1 MSDLNDEELRALLPG
16 LRRFAA
22 SLTRDASAADDLVQ
36 SCLERTLASWRTKR
50 PEGSLKAWLYAITY
64 RQFLDSRR
72 RAGRVRRLLQAF
84 GVRVEGE
91 HPGEEAV
98 LARSSL
104 GAFDKLSAD
113 HRAVLLLV
121 SVEGFSYQEAAQA
134 LDVPIG
140 TVMSRISR
148 ARDAYRAL
156 TEGEPAPARIRRV
169 K

>member
-16 LRRFAA
+16 MRRFAA

-36 SCLERTLASWRTKR
+36 SCLEKTLSRWHTKR
-50 PEGSLKAWLYAITY
+50 PEGSLKAWLYAIMV
-64 RQFLDSRR
+64 RQFLDGRR
-72 RAGRVRRLLQAF
+72 RAGRVRRLLEAF
-84 GVRVEGE
+84 GVRVEDGR
-91 HPGEEAV
+91 PGEEAV
-98 LARSSL
+98 IARSSL

-113 HRAVLLLV
+113 HRAVLSLV
-121 SVEGFSYQEAAQA
+121 SVEGLSYQEAAQA

-140 TVMSRISR
+140 TVMSRLSR

-156 TEGEPAPARIRRV
+156 TEAEPAPARIRRV